1 MKSDESYIYDTYYVS
16 PDKSV
21 ITFPEQKRN
30 LIYIFLESMECTY
43 ASTDIG
49 GAREIN
55 YITGLTELANDKDS
69 VNFSKTDKL
78 GGASV
83 FVPAI
88 SHTMGST
95 VAQTSGI
102 SLNTNIFPLGGT
114 KEFPQVFIELND
126 YSAKVIRELYTHIA
140 GGPTRLQASTRYI
153 DYEHG
158 FTYVTPH
165 TVEANAEAKEVFD
178 NIMKAIQNGML
189 KLDGLGIPR
198 EDSSMVLPMG
208 MTTKIVMRTNLRHLI
223 DMSRQRMCSRA
234 YWEYRELFA
243 DILDALREYSPEWKE
258 LIDDVKVFMPK
269 CDALGYCP
277 EKKSCGRRPGKQG

>member
-1 MKSDESYIYDTYYVS
+1 MGKVIVQTETTKNPITLMGYESAVCVDANITDT
-16 PDKSV
+16 
-21 ITFPEQKRN
+21 ERNHKRG
-30 LIYIFLESMECTY
+30 LDCIQSMHGRVE
-43 ASTDIG
+43 
-49 GAREIN
+49 
-55 YITGLTELANDKDS
+55 
-69 VNFSKTDKL
+69 
-78 GGASV
+78 
-83 FVPAI
+83 
-88 SHTMGST
+88 
-95 VAQTSGI
+95 
-102 SLNTNIFPLGGT
+102 
-114 KEFPQVFIELND
+114 EFPQVFIELND

-277 EKKSCGRRPGKQG
+277 EKKSCGRMPGKQG